1 MLLSACAQTGME
13 PQPAAPVQSATTAVV
28 APPPQPLLPILKP
41 GTKVRA
47 PAKPKL
53 DADAPDSG
61 AAATATEAEAATGSS
76 AEAPGTEL
84 PGSAAPGEAPP
95 GNAGAS
101 VPEVPASPEGGATL
115 SGSLS
120 EPAYQPAEPEPVETG
135 SPDDLRGQ
143 TEIQVMAALGS
154 PATTRAEGAS
164 TIWSYKAGECALD
177 IYFFL
182 DVADNQR
189 RALSYE
195 LATPQQGTPAAERCY
210 QALKAAAASR

>member
-13 PQPAAPVQSATTAVV
+13 PQPAAPAQSATTAVV
-28 APPPQPLLPILKP
+28 APSPEPLLPVLKP

-61 AAATATEAEAATGSS
+61 AAGTGAEAAGGSGS
-76 AEAPGTEL
+76 EASGTES
-84 PGSAAPGEAPP
+84 PGNTSP
-95 GNAGAS
+95 GNAGTN
-101 VPEVPASPEGGATL
+101 VPEMPAVPEGGAPL
-115 SGSLS
+115 SGSLT
-120 EPAYQPAEPEPVETG
+120 EPVYQPAEPEPVETG

-154 PATTRAEGAS
+154 PASTRADGAS
-164 TIWSYKAGECALD
+164 TIWSYQAGDCTLD

-195 LATPQQGTPAAERCY
+195 LAAPQPGTPAAERCY